1 MAATKKDP
9 VLRVTGLAASQ
20 PDEELTASLK
30 AAISDD
36 LTNEEKAKI
45 DFRVA
50 VVPSCYNNEEKV
62 ALVEC
67 RGGLPAFLSA
77 LTADPLGEWQMEMGD
92 TDINFDQHFFGFTQL
107 YTPAS
112 DTPVVADVIAIT
124 GLDGHAYGSWR
135 GKGSLG
141 RMWLRDFL
149 CKDLP
154 CCRTM
159 IYGYNSKLSSHGVD
173 TIMDYGRGL
182 LEELKKVRGTEECL
196 VKAAQITEDH
206 PTIAALHRATYSMLL
221 FGIPHRGLVVDDI
234 QKMLA
239 GEDRHPRRGLLE
251 QIREKSDLLASQL
264 DNFRNLIQDRKVV
277 SFYETGQTRQLQ
289 FDRESKRWT
298 RTGDFITAVDSNSA
312 LLQLPDAMEEKIP
325 LDADHSMMVKFDNKN
340 ALGYSS
346 ARDKLRQF
354 AQDAP
359 GVVADRFAR
368 AQNRLKPCNMV
379 PFPPDSAFVGR
390 EDVLAKLKKIHSGSA
405 LPSHSR
411 AALVGLGGVGK
422 SQIAIEYAYRV
433 KEAAPHMWVFWV
445 HASNAARFKQAYQ
458 EIAARIELPGRD
470 DPKTNIFRLVH
481 NWLCDERNGRW
492 LMIVDN
498 ADDDRVFASPSA
510 TGDLSSAA
518 QGLEPT
524 WEAAAALASFLPQ
537 AANGWILVTSRDRIA
552 AVNLVEARHKV
563 IQVEPMGEQEALT
576 LLKSKTRVDESSE
589 GDARALVKTLEG
601 IPLAVTHAAAYIT
614 ANEPMVDIA
623 AYLELF
629 RESEENQAHL
639 LNDKA
644 RDIRRDASVSSAVI
658 TTWQLSFEQ
667 IRKTKPEA
675 ADLLSL
681 MTMFDRQGVPEHI
694 LYEGRSKLQF
704 TEAVGPLLR
713 FSLVR
718 AQAREQ
724 SEGRLQGQLFEMH
737 NLVQLATKKWLELR
751 EQVNVWQRAALRIMA
766 AAFPSGQ
773 HETWAACQTLLPH
786 STKVLDYSTDKN
798 DKAKLDRATIATNT
812 AWYLMSMGQYAEA
825 ERHGRSAVA
834 AREEVLGREH
844 RDTLTS
850 VSQLGSVLS
859 RQGKYEEAEAKHRRA
874 LEGYEKVL
882 GPEHPNTLT
891 SVSNLGSVLSRQGKY
906 EEAEAKHRRALEG
919 GEKVLGLEHP
929 NTLTSVSN
937 LGSVLSRQGKYE
949 EAEAMHRRDLEGSE
963 KVLGPEH
970 PDTLTSVSNLGSVL
984 ESQGKYEEAE
994 AKHRRA
1000 LEGREKVLGPEH
1012 PDTLTSVSNLGSVL
1026 SRQGKYE
1033 EAEAM
1038 HRRDLEGSEKVL
1050 GPEHPDTL
1058 TSVSNLGS
1066 VLESQGKYEE
1076 AEAKHRRALEG
1087 REKVLG
1093 PEHPNT
1099 LTSVSNL
1106 GSVLSR
1112 QGKYEEAEAM
1122 HRRDLEGSEKVLGPE
1137 HPDTLT
1143 SVSNLGSVLESQGKY
1158 EEAEAKHRRA
1168 LEGREKVLGP
1178 EHPDTLTSVSN
1189 LGSVLSRQG
1198 KYEEAEAK
1206 HRRALEGYEKVLG
1219 PEHPDTL
1226 TSVSQLGSV
1235 LSRQG
1240 KYEEAEAKH
1249 RRALEGYEKV
1259 LGPEHPNTLTSV
1271 SNLGSVLSRQGK
1283 YEEAEAKHRR
1293 ALEGGEKVLGLE
1305 HPNTLTS
1312 VSNLGSVLSRQGK
1325 YEEAE
1330 AMHRRDLEGSEKV
1343 LGPEH
1348 PDTLTSVSN
1357 LGSVLW
1363 SQGQFA
1369 DAETLETR
1377 VMEARKRVLGDG
1389 HPDTLTAMANLAFT
1403 LRSQGRCQEALS
1415 LMEGCVQVRGRVLG
1429 LGHPDTEFSSATL
1442 NQWRLESLDLGA

>member
-45 DFRVA
+45 DVRVA

-77 LTADPLGEWQMEMGD
+77 LTADPLGEWQMGMGD

-107 YTPAS
+107 YMPAS
-112 DTPVVADVIAIT
+112 DTPVAADVIAIT

-182 LEELKKVRGTEECL
+182 LEELKKVRGTEELRRRPLFFIAHSFGGIILAHCL

-298 RTGDFITAVDSNSA
+298 RTGDFITAVDSDSA

-411 AALVGLGGVGK
+411 AALVGLGVK

-524 WEAAAALASFLPQ
+524 WEAAAALASFPPQ

-552 AVNLVEARHKV
+552 AVNLVEARHNV

-639 LNDKA
+639 LNDKKA

-667 IRKTKPEA
+667 IRKTRPEA

-834 AREEVLGREH
+834 AREEALGREH
-844 RDTLTS
+844 PNTLIS
-850 VSQLGSVLS
+850 VSQLGSVL
-859 RQGKYEEAEAKHRRA
+859 
-874 LEGYEKVL
+874 
-882 GPEHPNTLT
+882 
-891 SVSNLGSVLSRQGKY
+891 
-906 EEAEAKHRRALEG
+906 
-919 GEKVLGLEHP
+919 
-929 NTLTSVSN
+929 
-937 LGSVLSRQGKYE
+937 
-949 EAEAMHRRDLEGSE
+949 
-963 KVLGPEH
+963 
-970 PDTLTSVSNLGSVL
+970 
-984 ESQGKYEEAE
+984 ES
-994 AKHRRA
+994 
-1000 LEGREKVLGPEH
+1000 
-1012 PDTLTSVSNLGSVL
+1012 
-1026 SRQGKYE
+1026 QGKYE

-1106 GSVLSR
+1106 RSVLES

-1143 SVSNLGSVLESQGKY
+1143 SVSQ
-1158 EEAEAKHRRA
+1158 
-1168 LEGREKVLGP
+1168 
-1178 EHPDTLTSVSN
+1178 
-1189 LGSVLSRQG
+1189 
-1198 KYEEAEAK
+1198 
-1206 HRRALEGYEKVLG
+1206 
-1219 PEHPDTL
+1219 
-1226 TSVSQLGSV
+1226 
-1235 LSRQG
+1235 
-1240 KYEEAEAKH
+1240 
-1249 RRALEGYEKV
+1249 
-1259 LGPEHPNTLTSV
+1259 
-1271 SNLGSVLSRQGK
+1271 
-1283 YEEAEAKHRR
+1283 
-1293 ALEGGEKVLGLE
+1293 
-1305 HPNTLTS
+1305 
-1312 VSNLGSVLSRQGK
+1312 
-1325 YEEAE
+1325 
-1330 AMHRRDLEGSEKV
+1330 
-1343 LGPEH
+1343 
-1348 PDTLTSVSN
+1348 

-1363 SQGQFA
+1363 SQEQFA
-1369 DAETLETR
+1369 HAETLETR
-1377 VMEARKRVLGDG
+1377 VMEARKRVLGDN
-1389 HPDTLTAMANLAFT
+1389 HPDTLTAIANLAFT
-1403 LRSQGRCQEALS
+1403 LRSQGRRQEALS

-1429 LGHPDTEFSSATL
+1429 LGHPDTESSTATL
-1442 NQWRLESLDLGA
+1442 NQWRFKSLDLGA

>member
-182 LEELKKVRGTEECL
+182 LEELKKVRGTEELRRRPLFFIAHSFGGIILAHCL

-239 GEDRHPRRGLLE
+239 GEDRHPRRGLLK

-298 RTGDFITAVDSNSA
+298 RTGDFITAVDSDSA

-470 DPKTNIFRLVH
+470 DPKTNIFRLVY

-510 TGDLSSAA
+510 TDDL
-518 QGLEPT
+518 T
-524 WEAAAALASFLPQ
+524 AALASFLPQ

-552 AVNLVEARHKV
+552 AVNLVGARHNV
-563 IQVEPMGEQEALT
+563 IQVKPMGEQEALT

-614 ANEPMVDIA
+614 ANEPMVDIV

-667 IRKTKPEA
+667 IRKTRPEA

-834 AREEVLGREH
+834 AREEALGREH
-844 RDTLTS
+844 PNTLTS
-850 VSQLGSVLS
+850 VSNLGSVLE

-874 LEGYEKVL
+874 LEGREKVL
-882 GPEHPNTLT
+882 GPEHPDTLT
-891 SVSNLGSVLSRQGKY
+891 SVSQLGSVLES
-906 EEAEAKHRRALEG
+906 
-919 GEKVLGLEHP
+919 
-929 NTLTSVSN
+929 
-937 LGSVLSRQGKYE
+937 QGKYE

-970 PDTLTSVSNLGSVL
+970 PDTLTSVSNLGSVLERQGKYEEAEAKHRRALEGREKVLGPEHPDTLTSVSQLGSVL

-1026 SRQGKYE
+1026 E
-1033 EAEAM
+1033 
-1038 HRRDLEGSEKVL
+1038 
-1050 GPEHPDTL
+1050 
-1058 TSVSNLGS
+1058 
-1066 VLESQGKYEE
+1066 
-1076 AEAKHRRALEG
+1076 
-1087 REKVLG
+1087 
-1093 PEHPNT
+1093 
-1099 LTSVSNL
+1099 
-1106 GSVLSR
+1106 
-1112 QGKYEEAEAM
+1112 
-1122 HRRDLEGSEKVLGPE
+1122 
-1137 HPDTLT
+1137 
-1143 SVSNLGSVLESQGKY
+1143 
-1158 EEAEAKHRRA
+1158 
-1168 LEGREKVLGP
+1168 
-1178 EHPDTLTSVSN
+1178 
-1189 LGSVLSRQG
+1189 
-1198 KYEEAEAK
+1198 
-1206 HRRALEGYEKVLG
+1206 
-1219 PEHPDTL
+1219 
-1226 TSVSQLGSV
+1226 
-1235 LSRQG
+1235 RQG

-1271 SNLGSVLSRQGK
+1271 SNLGSVLERQGK

-1293 ALEGGEKVLGLE
+1293 ALEG
-1305 HPNTLTS
+1305 
-1312 VSNLGSVLSRQGK
+1312 
-1325 YEEAE
+1325 Y
-1330 AMHRRDLEGSEKV
+1330 EKV

-1429 LGHPDTEFSSATL
+1429 LGHPDTEFSTATL
-1442 NQWRLESLDLGA
+1442 NQWRLESLDLGT

>member
-1 MAATKKDP
+1 
-9 VLRVTGLAASQ
+9 
-20 PDEELTASLK
+20 SLK

-45 DFRVA
+45 NVRVA

-112 DTPVVADVIAIT
+112 DYTPADSVHSMIAIT

-182 LEELKKVRGTEECL
+182 LEELKKVRGTEELRRRPLFFIAHSFGGIILAHCL

-298 RTGDFITAVDSNSA
+298 RTGDFITAVDSDSA

-552 AVNLVEARHKV
+552 AVNLVEARHNV

-667 IRKTKPEA
+667 IRKTRPEA

-834 AREEVLGREH
+834 AREEALGREH
-844 RDTLTS
+844 RD
-850 VSQLGSVLS
+850 
-859 RQGKYEEAEAKHRRA
+859 
-874 LEGYEKVL
+874 
-882 GPEHPNTLT
+882 
-891 SVSNLGSVLSRQGKY
+891 
-906 EEAEAKHRRALEG
+906 
-919 GEKVLGLEHP
+919 
-929 NTLTSVSN
+929 TLTSVSN

-970 PDTLTSVSNLGSVL
+970 PDTLTSVSHLGSVLSRQGKYEEAEAKHRRALEGYEKVLGPEHPDTLTSVSHLGSVLSRQGKYEEAEAKHRRALERREKVLGPEHPDTLTSVSNLGSVLESQGKYEEAEAKHRRALERREKVLGPEHPDTLTSVSNLGSVL

-1000 LEGREKVLGPEH
+1000 LEGYEKVLGPEH

-1087 REKVLG
+1087 YEKVLG
-1093 PEHPNT
+1093 PEHPN
-1099 LTSVSNL
+1099 
-1106 GSVLSR
+1106 
-1112 QGKYEEAEAM
+1112 
-1122 HRRDLEGSEKVLGPE
+1122 
-1137 HPDTLT
+1137 
-1143 SVSNLGSVLESQGKY
+1143 
-1158 EEAEAKHRRA
+1158 
-1168 LEGREKVLGP
+1168 
-1178 EHPDTLTSVSN
+1178 
-1189 LGSVLSRQG
+1189 
-1198 KYEEAEAK
+1198 
-1206 HRRALEGYEKVLG
+1206 
-1219 PEHPDTL
+1219 TL

-1249 RRALEGYEKV
+1249 RRALE
-1259 LGPEHPNTLTSV
+1259 
-1271 SNLGSVLSRQGK
+1271 
-1283 YEEAEAKHRR
+1283 RR
-1293 ALEGGEKVLGLE
+1293 
-1305 HPNTLTS
+1305 
-1312 VSNLGSVLSRQGK
+1312 
-1325 YEEAE
+1325 
-1330 AMHRRDLEGSEKV
+1330 EKV

-1348 PDTLTSVSN
+1348 PDTLTSVS
-1357 LGSVLW
+1357 
-1363 SQGQFA
+1363 
-1369 DAETLETR
+1369 
-1377 VMEARKRVLGDG
+1377 
-1389 HPDTLTAMANLAFT
+1389 
-1403 LRSQGRCQEALS
+1403 
-1415 LMEGCVQVRGRVLG
+1415 
-1429 LGHPDTEFSSATL
+1429 
-1442 NQWRLESLDLGA
+1442 